1 MKIGTKFKMLGVAA
15 LAMVAGAST
24 LLGADRN
31 QEQRGQFADSDYKF
45 VTDAARGGT
54 TEVQLGELAK
64 QKALSPAV
72 KSFAERMVADHSKA
86 NEELQQIVARK
97 GASLPASLSHKENSE
112 IEKLQKLSGK
122 DFDKEY
128 ADLMVKNHK
137 KELKEFQEAVKDLK
151 DPDLRAFAQKTL
163 ATLEQHYGMAKQMQE
178 TVKNEK

>member
-31 QEQRGQFADSDYKF
+31 QEQREQFADSDYKF

-54 TEVQLGELAK
+54 TEVELGELAM

-122 DFDKEY
+122 DWFSRRCKGC
-128 ADLMVKNHK
+128 
-137 KELKEFQEAVKDLK
+137 FQGRSSTTASMM
-151 DPDLRAFAQKTL
+151 LRAASQYLGQERGTFFDPADSPL
-163 ATLEQHYGMAKQMQE
+163 AKFS
-178 TVKNEK
+178 KP